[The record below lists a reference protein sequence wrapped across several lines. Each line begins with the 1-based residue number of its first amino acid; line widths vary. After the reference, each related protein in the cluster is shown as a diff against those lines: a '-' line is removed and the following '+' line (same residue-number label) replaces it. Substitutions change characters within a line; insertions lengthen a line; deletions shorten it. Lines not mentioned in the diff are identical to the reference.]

1 MKLGREVERYTKS
14 SEEIYCMEK
23 FLKPI
28 NKQQNNFLKNLK
40 RINTFEHDNT
50 FFPQKKHSHFI

>member
-1 MKLGREVERYTKS
+1 MFERKNMKLGREVERYTKS

-28 NKQQNNFLKNLK
+28 NKQQNNFLKK
-40 RINTFEHDNT
+40 
-50 FFPQKKHSHFI
+50 S